1 MPWEPG
7 VALTP
12 LPEAGK
18 VDYLNRLLDD
28 AVAKGARVINAGGG
42 EAHQSFFQ
50 PAVLSPVDSSMRI
63 RFQQRGLKQRP

>member
-1 MPWEPG
+1 MASWSVSPHGSMRSSRMPWEPG

-28 AVAKGARVINAGGG
+28 AVARARG
-42 EAHQSFFQ
+42 
-50 PAVLSPVDSSMRI
+50 
-63 RFQQRGLKQRP
+63 